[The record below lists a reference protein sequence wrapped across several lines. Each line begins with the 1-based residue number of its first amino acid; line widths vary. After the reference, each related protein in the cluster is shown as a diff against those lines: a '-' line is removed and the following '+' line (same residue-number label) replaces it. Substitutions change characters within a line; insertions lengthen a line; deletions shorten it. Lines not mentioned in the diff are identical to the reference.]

1 MGRRTV
7 LLVAAIVVAA
17 LGTTLIYFYVNRTD
31 ERALKDQQPVNV
43 LVAKTIIRAGTT
55 GQAAESAGSLRF
67 EPIPQKYVIEGA
79 LRASGDISGLVA
91 VADIFPGEQIVR
103 AKFVQPGAGGALPI
117 PTGKVG
123 MSFQLGDPQRVAG
136 FVRPG
141 ADVAIFVT
149 IATPAAPGQPPAT
162 GPQTRLLLPRVS
174 VLAIGPTTLRPASGT
189 DANKESVPTAILTLA
204 LDQAQGQKVVYASQH
219 GQLYFA
225 LLTKDSKIAPG
236 PGTDARNLFS

>member
-7 LLVAAIVVAA
+7 LLVAAVVVAA

-31 ERALKDQQPVNV
+31 ERALKDQQTVDV
-43 LVAKTIIRAGTT
+43 LVAKSIIRAGTT
-55 GQAAESAGSLRF
+55 GLAAEQAGLLRF
-67 EPIPQKYVIEGA
+67 EPVPQRYVIEGA
-79 LRASGDISGLVA
+79 LRSSGEISGLVA
-91 VADIFPGEQIVR
+91 VADIFPGEQIVK

-117 PTGKVG
+117 PSGKVG

-141 ADVAIFVT
+141 ADVAIFLT
-149 IATPAAPGQPPAT
+149 INTNKPTGGGPPT
-162 GPQTRLLLPRVS
+162 TETRLLLPKVS
-174 VLAIGPTTLRPASGT
+174 VLAIGPTTLRPATGN
-189 DANKESVPTAILTLA
+189 DANKEQVPTAILTLA
-204 LDQAQGQKVVYASQH
+204 LDQVQGQKMVYAAQH

-236 PGTDARNLFS
+236 PGTNGQNLFS